1 MDIVVRNE
9 TGTATFEP
17 RTIVSMRLYEL
28 VEVSNA
34 VANVSSRLD
43 KTRQL
48 SALLKRVPADE
59 IAIAVSFLSGAP
71 RQGRIGLGWAGISGA
86 LNAAPVPDTTPST
99 PVIPRLSAF
108 DAAQANPELVE
119 GSKDAPHA
127 GQPLELRD
135 VDKAL
140 DEIARTSGPGSARAR
155 VKLLK
160 LLFARATAEERDF
173 LIRLLS
179 GELRQGALEG
189 ILTEAIARAVDIPA
203 ATIREAAMTAG
214 DLRLVAR
221 VAFTEGPAGLSRF
234 SVQLFRPLQPMLA
247 ESAATVA
254 EALQDLGEAALEL
267 KLDGARIQVHKA
279 GDDVRVFSRNLRD
292 VTAAVPE
299 VLEAIRPLPAR
310 DLIVDGEVL
319 ALRPDGVPQ
328 PFQETMRRFT
338 RKLDIARLRQ
348 EIPLTPFLFDCLYID
363 GEALLEQ
370 PQSSRFARLTA
381 IAPHLVVPHITTSSQ
396 KEAEEF
402 LDQSVRRGHEGVMA
416 KAPDARYVAG
426 SRGRSWLKIK
436 VVRTLDLVVL
446 AAEWGHGRRRGW
458 LSNLHLG
465 ARHPDTNGFVM
476 LGKTFKGLT
485 DDILE
490 WQTRAL
496 LELETHRDAYTVYV
510 HPELVVEIAFNDIQE
525 SPHYPGRLAL
535 RFARVKGYRP
545 DKTAAEADTLAAVQ
559 SIYRATAGKEPPVPI
574 LEAQQ

>member
-1 MDIVVRNE
+1 
-9 TGTATFEP
+9 
-17 RTIVSMRLYEL
+17 MRFYEL

-43 KTRQL
+43 KTREL
-48 SALLKRVPADE
+48 SALLKRLPADE
-59 IAIAVSFLSGAP
+59 IDIAVSFLSGAP

-86 LNAAPVPDTTPST
+86 LQAAPVPVTTSSR
-99 PVIPRLSAF
+99 PVILPPPPEASASLDEAQRRDVRRLSGL
-108 DAAQANPELVE
+108 DAAPADPELVE
-119 GSKDAPHA
+119 GSEDAPDS

-135 VDKAL
+135 VDKAF
-140 DEIARTSGPGSARAR
+140 DGIARTSGPGSALAR
-155 VKLLK
+155 VTLLK

-173 LIRLLS
+173 LVRLLS

-203 ATIREAAMTAG
+203 ATVRQAAMTAG

-254 EALQDLGEAALEL
+254 EALQDLGEAAFEF

-279 GDDVRVFSRNLRD
+279 GDDVRVFSRTLRD

-299 VLEAIRPLPAR
+299 VLEVIRPLPAR

-338 RKLDIARLRQ
+338 RKLEIARLRQ
-348 EIPLTPFLFDCLYID
+348 EIPLTAFLFDCLYID

-381 IAPHLVVPHITTSSQ
+381 IAPHLVVPHITASSQ
-396 KEAEEF
+396 EAAAAF
-402 LDQSVRRGHEGVMA
+402 LDESVRRGHEGVIA

-465 ARHPDTNGFVM
+465 ARNPEADGFVM

-496 LELETHRDAYTVYV
+496 LELETRRDAYTVYV
-510 HPELVVEIAFNDIQE
+510 RPELVVEIAFNDIQE

-535 RFARVKGYRP
+535 RFARVKAYRP

-559 SIYRATAGKEPPVPI
+559 SIYRATTGKEPPVPI
-574 LEAQQ
+574 FEAQQ

>member
-1 MDIVVRNE
+1 
-9 TGTATFEP
+9 
-17 RTIVSMRLYEL
+17 MRLHEL

-34 VANVSSRLD
+34 VASVSSRLD

-48 SALLKRVPADE
+48 SALLKRLPADE
-59 IAIAVSFLSGAP
+59 IDIAVSFLSGAP

-86 LNAAPVPDTTPST
+86 LNAAPVPETSSST
-99 PVIPRLSAF
+99 PLILPPPLKASAA
-108 DAAQANPELVE
+108 AAQGFGE
-119 GSKDAPHA
+119 
-127 GQPLELRD
+127 PLELRD
-135 VDKAL
+135 VDKGL
-140 DEIARTSGPGSARAR
+140 DEIARISGPGSGRAR
-155 VKLLK
+155 VNLLK
-160 LLFARATAEERDF
+160 RLFARATPDERDF

-189 ILTEAIARAVDIPA
+189 MLIGAIARAVDIPA
-203 ATIREAAMTAG
+203 ATIRQAAMTAG

-221 VAFTEGPAGLSRF
+221 TAFTEGPAGLSRF
-234 SVQLFRPLQPMLA
+234 CIQVFRPLLPMLA

-254 EALQDLGEAALEL
+254 EALQDLGEATFEF

-279 GDDVRVFSRNLRD
+279 GDDVKVFSRNLRD

-319 ALRPDGVPQ
+319 ALRSDGGPQ

-338 RKLDIARLRQ
+338 RKRDIARLRQ

-381 IAPHLVVPHITTSSQ
+381 IAPHLVLPHITTSSQ
-396 KEAEEF
+396 KEAEAF
-402 LDQSVRRGHEGVMA
+402 LDESVRRGHEGLMA
-416 KAPDARYVAG
+416 KAPHARYVAG

-465 ARHPDTNGFVM
+465 ARSPDTNGFVM

-485 DDILE
+485 DEILE
-490 WQTRAL
+490 WQTHAL
-496 LELETHRDAYTVYV
+496 LGLETHRDPYTVYV
-510 HPELVVEIAFNDIQE
+510 RPELVVEVAFNDIQE
-525 SPHYPGRLAL
+525 SPQYPGRLAL
-535 RFARVKGYRP
+535 RFARVKAYRP

-559 SIYRATAGKEPPVPI
+559 SIYRATTGKEPPVPI
-574 LEAQQ
+574 LDAQQ